1 MERHSQTKLHHV
13 NPDNRGFTLVELVM
27 VIIIMAIFIA
37 TVAISYTSLN
47 FVNTNGDLP
56 NERDILKS
64 SLRFAQIKALNNAVL
79 DTDTWGISLNSTSYT
94 YYRNGVPAYYYDQ
107 TGTIMLP
114 DNLPG
119 ECGNDSGKCIQSPTH
134 YLPSGIT
141 ITTGVGTTVSFNKW
155 GSPGASNIS
164 IVLTKAG
171 SPPISPINITVTES
185 TGYFS
190 IQ

>member
-1 MERHSQTKLHHV
+1 MIALGTMKRACKIHINH
-13 NPDNRGFTLVELVM
+13 RGFTMIEIIVVM
-27 VIIIMAIFIA
+27 IIMAIFIA
-37 TVAISYTSLN
+37 TVAIPYTSLK
-47 FVNTNGDLP
+47 FVNTDVDLP

-64 SLRFAQIKALNNAVL
+64 SLRFAQIKALNNAVQ
-79 DTDTWGISLNSTSYT
+79 DTDTWGIHLDSTSYT

-107 TGTIMLP
+107 TGNKLI

-119 ECGNDSGKCIQSPTH
+119 ECGNNLNVCTPSPIH
-134 YLPSGIT
+134 SLPSGMT
-141 ITTGVGTTVSFNKW
+141 ITTGAGTTVSFNKW

-171 SPPISPINITVTES
+171 SPPILINVTVTES

>member
-1 MERHSQTKLHHV
+1 
-13 NPDNRGFTLVELVM
+13 
-27 VIIIMAIFIA
+27 
-37 TVAISYTSLN
+37 VAISYTSLN
-47 FVNTNGDLP
+47 FVNTNVDLP

-64 SLRFAQIKALNNAVL
+64 SLRFAQIKALNNAVQ
-79 DTDTWGISLNSTSYT
+79 DTDTWGIHLDSISYT

-107 TGTIMLP
+107 TGTNTVP

-119 ECGNDSGKCIQSPTH
+119 ECGNNPLSCIKSPTH
-134 YLPSGIT
+134 YLPSGMT

-164 IVLTKAG
+164 IVLTKVG
-171 SPPISPINITVTES
+171 SPPIPPINVTITKN
-185 TGYFS
+185 TGYFL